1 MVARKKKSNK
11 IELNAYWHN
20 PDIHILYEIMYNKE
34 TITVGTL
41 IKIKHERSVF
51 RFDRLVVNT
60 DTKKEWIDVYDTT
73 LGGWRSFYPDRLAG
87 PFIAKRSRAKK
98 A

>member
-1 MVARKKKSNK
+1 MVAKKKSSN
-11 IELNAYWHN
+11 IELKAYWHN
-20 PDIHILYEIMYNKE
+20 PDIHLIYEIKYNKDV
-34 TITVGTL
+34 ITAGTL

-73 LGGWRSFYPDRLAG
+73 LGGWRSFYPDRINGL
-87 PFIAKRSRAKK
+87 FIAKRSRAKK
-98 A
+98 T

>member
-1 MVARKKKSNK
+1 MVAKKKSVAS
-11 IELNAYWHN
+11 ELKAYWHN

-87 PFIAKRSRAKK
+87 PFTAKRSRAKK
-98 A
+98 K